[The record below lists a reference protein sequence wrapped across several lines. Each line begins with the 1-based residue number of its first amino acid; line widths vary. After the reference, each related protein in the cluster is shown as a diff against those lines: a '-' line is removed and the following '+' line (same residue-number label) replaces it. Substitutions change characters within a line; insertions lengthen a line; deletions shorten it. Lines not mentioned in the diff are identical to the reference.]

1 MTEKYGNI
9 SEQILSENLTYYK
22 SFQIFSLNSRFFNEY
37 IQNLDD
43 FNDILDENENEDDE
57 IQTIYLPTIY
67 INN

>member
-1 MTEKYGNI
+1 M
-9 SEQILSENLTYYK
+9 
-22 SFQIFSLNSRFFNEY
+22 SLNNSRFFNEY
-37 IQNLDD
+37 IQNLDN